1 MFFDFD
7 IEPRLAGL
15 RRFGLALVLTA
26 IALVFLTFQP
36 VFAQDEGDDPT
47 PVPEPAALPALCA
60 EAGVTAEDC
69 LGLLG
74 QFSLD
79 LYCDIN
85 AVEDAE
91 CPAFIAAYRMPPD
104 CRAANLTVLGCVD
117 FLSRRTRYFR
127 EQVKGLIA
135 QCSFETDEVCAP
147 VKVDLQDQIAELEA
161 QLAQVTAEN
170 ADLREQ
176 VDVLTAA
183 KADLDAQVA
192 RLTQDAQATT
202 AELAV
207 AQAALEGKQ
216 LSVADVCRA
225 AAARLN
231 ARAQELLAAA
241 APTLDL
247 TACSASPIAE
257 ITRFLTA
264 LSEGGDPA
272 APAPDAAATPDPAP
286 DPDSA
291 LSCAVVPSAEDL
303 VAFVTSQPDVF
314 GGLPPVR
321 FNRMIRELAEGKQ
334 AQDTINAIWPD
345 PIDDID
351 AALPFVA
358 IDLICKQ
365 FPATCLAQ
373 SGQDLCP

>member
-1 MFFDFD
+1 M
-7 IEPRLAGL
+7 
-15 RRFGLALVLTA
+15 
-26 IALVFLTFQP
+26 VFLTFQP
-36 VFAQDEGDDPT
+36 VFAQEDGDDPVV
-47 PVPEPAALPALCA
+47 VPEPAALPALCTQ
-60 EAGVTAEDC
+60 AGVSPEDC

-91 CPAFIAAYRMPPD
+91 CPAFIAAYKMPPD

-147 VKVDLQDQIAELEA
+147 VKVDLQERIAELEA
-161 QLAQVTAEN
+161 QLAQVTADN
-170 ADLREQ
+170 ADLRGQ
-176 VDVLTAA
+176 VDALTAT

-192 RLTQDAQATT
+192 LLVQDAQAAA
-202 AELAV
+202 AELAT

-231 ARAQELLAAA
+231 ARAQEVLTAA

-247 TACSASPIAE
+247 TACAASPIAE

-264 LSEGGDPA
+264 LSDGGDPA
-272 APAPDAAATPDPAP
+272 APAPAPDAAPTPTPTPDPAP
-286 DPDSA
+286 DSAPDPGSA
-291 LSCAVVPSAEDL
+291 LSCAVTPGAEDL

-351 AALPFVA
+351 AALPFLA